1 MKIYVYMNLIFIE
14 VYVSWFILVFLLG
27 YVFVINK

>member
-1 MKIYVYMNLIFIE
+1 MKIYVYMNLKFID
-14 VYVSWFILVFLLG
+14 VDVSWFILVFLLG